1 MKSKYIFL
9 PVAILAG
16 VVFLVQCSSAKKADD
31 PKAVATKFWQASE
44 TGKIENMK
52 PYITQKSLASDMMK
66 EDAKAEK
73 VKFTLGEAAV
83 EGEKA
88 TVPTTIEQEG
98 FPVNMKTILVKEE
111 GAWKVDVEQTMMTMM
126 EGAMGDLMKG
136 LENMGQDLGKQL
148 GDAMN
153 DAAKQLGQELAKVDG
168 TVVDTVPKPEE
179 PVKED
184 VVIPPPPVA
193 GVDKTEV
200 GKILAILSGTDDAAK
215 EKVADYVGGLSSK
228 LDVELTKPIVVA
240 VGGIER
246 EFNFKVSQPTVII
259 TSGGLDNKFSVTKAD
274 GFTGEVLF
282 VKQAGSN
289 TYNGATVMSID
300 EYKFKNFD

>member
-153 DAAKQLGQELAKVDG
+153 DAAKQLGQELAKV
-168 TVVDTVPKPEE
+168 EE
-179 PVKED
+179 PVRED
-184 VVIPPPPVA
+184 VVISPPPVA

-240 VGGIER
+240 FGGMER

-289 TYNGATVMSID
+289 TYTGATVMSID